1 MNYIK
6 LIYLSVFCGI
16 ITILA
21 FFNIVYSFYLNLYL
35 NLNTYIYT
43 FFISIF
49 LSLIFYIAKNNNEK
63 KTTIYEKI
71 LTILLGYFLLPL
83 IISIPFYF
91 SIYNLT
97 FINSF
102 FEAISGFTSTGFTI
116 FNNINHI
123 DQSLILWRSASQWVG
138 GLYFLF
144 SIIVLIDIFDHS
156 FKKSLTNFISFNKAE
171 TLKQSLKIF
180 LLYSTMTLVIFIIL
194 NIFDVRLFNSLNL
207 AMTIISSGGFLP
219 SNDLSN
225 ILIKNS
231 QIIITSLLML
241 TSFFSIFLTY
251 NLFFTKNHNLN
262 FFNEDIHL
270 LIYFLTL
277 LLIFFIF
284 PNYDN
289 NFSQLFLSLTS
300 SVSNIGFSLNND
312 LPNLSFIF
320 LIFVMIGGSFFS
332 TSSGIRF
339 LKVYSLFKY
348 SINEILSYSRPKNIY
363 INKHLFSKE
372 FFKIDEIY
380 KYFLSILIF
389 ILSLLFLT
397 FLLTLSGIE
406 FESSF
411 KLSILTLMNTVN
423 SSMYGLS
430 DFSFYDLH
438 FLNKY
443 YLIFFMIMGRFE
455 LLTLLIVCKKFLFKN
470 WIRTIN
476 IFNIFICTLSSAG

>member
-6 LIYLSVFCGI
+6 LIYLSIFCGI
-16 ITILA
+16 ISILS

-43 FFISIF
+43 FFVSII
-49 LSLIFYIAKNNNEK
+49 LSLIFYFAKNNDEK

-97 FINSF
+97 FINSY

-116 FNNINHI
+116 FDNINHI

-144 SIIVLIDIFDHS
+144 SIILLIDIFDHS

-180 LLYSTMTLVIFIIL
+180 FLYSLITLGIFIIL
-194 NIFDVRLFNSLNL
+194 NIFDVRLFYSLNL
-207 AMTIISSGGFLP
+207 AMTVISSGGFLP
-219 SNDLSN
+219 SNNLSG
-225 ILIKNS
+225 ILINNS

-241 TSFFSIFLTY
+241 TSFFSIFLIY
-251 NLFFTKNHNLN
+251 NLIFTKNHNLN

-270 LIYFLTL
+270 LFYFLTL
-277 LLIFFIF
+277 LFIFFTF
-284 PNYDN
+284 LNFDN
-289 NFSQLFLSLTS
+289 NFSELFLSLTS
-300 SVSNIGFSLNND
+300 SVSNVGFSLDNSSK
-312 LPNLSFIF
+312 NLSFIF
-320 LIFVMIGGSFFS
+320 LILVMIGGSFFS

-339 LKVYSLFKY
+339 LKIYSLFKY

-363 INKHLFSKE
+363 INNHLFSKE
-372 FFKIDEIY
+372 FFKLNEIY
-380 KYFLSILIF
+380 KYFLSVLIF

-397 FLLTLSGIE
+397 FLLTLSGID
-406 FESSF
+406 FEKSF
-411 KLSILTLMNTVN
+411 KISILTLMNTVN
-423 SSMYGLS
+423 SSMFGLS

-438 FLNKY
+438 FLTKY
-443 YLIFFMIMGRFE
+443 YLIFFMIIGRLE
-455 LLTLLIVCKKFLFKN
+455 LLTLLIICKKFLFKN
-470 WIRTIN
+470 
-476 IFNIFICTLSSAG
+476 

>member
-16 ITILA
+16 ISILS
-21 FFNIVYSFYLNLYL
+21 FFNIVYSYYLNLYL

-43 FFISIF
+43 FFIAIF
-49 LSLIFYIAKNNNEK
+49 LSLIFYISKNNNEK

-71 LTILLGYFLLPL
+71 LTILLGYFLLPI

-97 FINSF
+97 FLNSY
-102 FEAISGFTSTGFTI
+102 FEAISGFTSTGFTM
-116 FNNINHI
+116 FDNINHI

-144 SIIVLIDIFDHS
+144 SIILLIDIFDHS

-180 LLYSTMTLVIFIIL
+180 LLYSFITFGIFIIL
-194 NIFDVRLFNSLNL
+194 NIFEIRMFNSLNL

-219 SNDLSN
+219 SNNLSN
-225 ILIKNS
+225 IIINNS
-231 QIIITSLLML
+231 QIVIISILML
-241 TSFFSIFLTY
+241 SSFFSIFLSY
-251 NLFFTKNHNLN
+251 NLVFTKNHNLN

-270 LIYFLTL
+270 LFYFLTL
-277 LLIFFIF
+277 LLIFFVF
-284 PNYDN
+284 FNFDN
-289 NFSQLFLSLTS
+289 NFALLLLSLTS
-300 SVSNIGFSLNND
+300 SVSNIGFSLDNNSS
-312 LPNLSFIF
+312 NLSFIF
-320 LIFVMIGGSFFS
+320 LIIVIIGGSFFS

-372 FFKIDEIY
+372 FFQLNEIY
-380 KYFLSILIF
+380 KYFLTVIIF
-389 ILSLLFLT
+389 IISLLFLT
-397 FLLTLSGIE
+397 FLLTLNGVE
-406 FESSF
+406 FEDSF

-423 SSMYGLS
+423 SSIYGLS
-430 DFSFYDLH
+430 DFSFIDLNS
-438 FLNKY
+438 FTKY
-443 YLIFFMIMGRFE
+443 YLIFFMIIGRLE
-455 LLTLLIVCKKFLFKN
+455 LLTLLIISKKFLFKN
-470 WIRTIN
+470 
-476 IFNIFICTLSSAG
+476 

>member
-16 ITILA
+16 ISLLS
-21 FFNIVYSFYLNLYL
+21 FFNIVYSYYLNLYL

-43 FFISIF
+43 FLISALLTLF
-49 LSLIFYIAKNNNEK
+49 FYISKNNEEK

-71 LTILLGYFLLPL
+71 LTILLGYFLLP
-83 IISIPFYF
+83 IIIAIPFYF

-97 FINSF
+97 FVNSY

-116 FNNINHI
+116 FDNINHI
-123 DQSLILWRSASQWVG
+123 DQSLILWRSASQWIG

-144 SIIVLIDIFDHS
+144 SIILLIDIFDHS

-180 LLYSTMTLVIFIIL
+180 FLYSSMTLVIFVIL
-194 NIFDVRLFNSLNL
+194 NIFEIRMFNSLNL
-207 AMTIISSGGFLP
+207 AMTVISSGGFLP
-219 SNDLSN
+219 SNNLSN
-225 ILIKNS
+225 ILINNT
-231 QIIITSLLML
+231 QIVMTSILML

-251 NLFFTKNHNLN
+251 NLIFTKNHNIN

-270 LIYFLTL
+270 LFYFLFL
-277 LLIFFIF
+277 SSIFFIF
-284 PNYDN
+284 FNFDN
-289 NFSQLFLSLTS
+289 NFSELFLSLTS
-300 SVSNIGFSLNND
+300 SVSNIGFSLESD
-312 LPNLSFIF
+312 SVNLSFIF
-320 LIFVMIGGSFFS
+320 LILVMIGGSFFS

-339 LKVYSLFKY
+339 LKIYSLFKF

-372 FFKIDEIY
+372 FFQLNEIY
-380 KYFLSILIF
+380 KYFLSVIIF

-397 FLLTLSGIE
+397 FLLTFSGID
-406 FESSF
+406 FENSF

-423 SSMYGLS
+423 SSMYGLN
-430 DFSFYDLH
+430 DLTFYDLH
-438 FLNKY
+438 FLTKY
-443 YLIFFMIMGRFE
+443 YLIFFMIIGRLE
-455 LLTLLIVCKKFLFKN
+455 LLTLLIICKKFLFKN
-470 WIRTIN
+470 
-476 IFNIFICTLSSAG
+476 